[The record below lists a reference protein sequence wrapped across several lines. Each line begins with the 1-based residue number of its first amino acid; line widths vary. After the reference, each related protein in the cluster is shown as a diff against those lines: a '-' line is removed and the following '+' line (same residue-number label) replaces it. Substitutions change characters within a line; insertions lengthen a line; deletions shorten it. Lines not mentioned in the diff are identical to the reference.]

1 MKNFLKN
8 SVLGLLIWL
17 ARIRLKRLR
26 LFVVGVTGSI
36 GKTSTKD
43 AIYTVLKERYQVY
56 RSKKSYNTEFGLP
69 LAILEQDSGFSSATK
84 WFKTLAGAAWNA
96 FIGGRHM
103 QMLVLEM
110 GVDKPGDMDQLLK
123 LVHPQV
129 GVMTNIKP
137 VHLAE
142 DQFKDLD
149 DIFAEKRKLVDRLPE
164 KGIAVLNADDGH
176 IVGLKDHLQC
186 RTLWYGF
193 AEWADVRVHNV
204 EHSIEGLHFT
214 VAYKDQVVQAQVALL
229 GAFQVYVV
237 LPAIAVALTQGF
249 NLEEAVTMLKEYR
262 LPPGRMNP
270 IPGVKESLIIDSS
283 YNASPEA
290 VKQALDLLTESP
302 GRKIAVLGNMNE
314 LGDIT
319 EKKHREM
326 GQYVVGKADVL
337 VTVGDSARWIA
348 EEARKNGFAED
359 AVIHFDDALKAA
371 EFMQKIIQKHDTI
384 LVKGSQNRVRLERL
398 VKKLMQEPE
407 RADELLA
414 RQGREW
420 EMIQ

>member
-1 MKNFLKN
+1 MKNLIKN
-8 SVLGLLIWL
+8 FILGLLVWF

-56 RSKKSYNTEFGLP
+56 CSKKSYNTEFGLP
-69 LAILEQDSGFSSATK
+69 LAILEQDSGFSSPMK
-84 WFKTLAGAAWNA
+84 WMKTMFGAAWNA
-96 FIGGRHM
+96 FIGGRHI

-110 GVDKPGDMDQLLK
+110 GVDKPGDMERLLK
-123 LVHPQV
+123 LVQPQV
-129 GVMTNIKP
+129 GVITNIKP

-142 DQFKDLD
+142 GQFKDLD
-149 DIFAEKRKLVDRLPE
+149 DIFNEKKRLVEHLPE
-164 KGIAVLNADDGH
+164 KGVAVLNADDAH
-176 IVGLKDHLQC
+176 IVALKDKLSC
-186 RTLWYGF
+186 RTVWYGF
-193 AEWADVRVHNV
+193 SEWADVRVYNV
-204 EHSIEGLHFT
+204 EHSLEGLLFT
-214 VAYKDQVVQAQVALL
+214 VSYKDQVVQTQVALL

-249 NLEEAVTMLKEYR
+249 TLEEALDILKAYR

-270 IPGVKESLIIDSS
+270 IPGMKESLIIDSS

-314 LGDIT
+314 LGEMT
-319 EKKHREM
+319 EAKHREI
-326 GQYVVGKADVL
+326 GRYTVGKADLL
-337 VTVGDSARWIA
+337 VTVGDSARWIH
-348 EEARKNGFAED
+348 EEALKDGSFED
-359 AVIHFDDALKAA
+359 AAAHFDDVLKAA
-371 EFMQKIIQKHDTI
+371 EFLQKILQKHDTI

-398 VKKLMQEPE
+398 VKKLMHEPE

-414 RQGREW
+414 RQGTEW
-420 EMIQ
+420 SRIQ

>member
-1 MKNFLKN
+1 MKKTLRNF
-8 SVLGLLIWL
+8 VLGLLIAL

-43 AIYTVLKERYQVY
+43 AIFTVLKERYQVY

-84 WFKTLAGAAWNA
+84 WMRTLAGAVWNA

-110 GVDKPGDMDQLLK
+110 GVDKPGDMSQLLK
-123 LVHPQV
+123 LVRPQV

-142 DQFKDLD
+142 GQFQNLD
-149 DIFAEKRKLVDRLPE
+149 DIFHEKKKLVESLPE
-164 KGIAVLNADDGH
+164 KGVAVLNADDGH
-176 IVGLKDHLQC
+176 IVALKDQLPC

-204 EHSIEGLHFT
+204 EHSIEGLQFT
-214 VAYKDQVVQAQVALL
+214 VSYKDQVVQAQVALL

-237 LPAIAVALTQGF
+237 LPAITVALTQGF
-249 NLEEAVTMLKEYR
+249 TLEEAIDILKDYR

-270 IPGVKESLIIDSS
+270 IPGVKETLIIDSS

-290 VKQALDLLTESP
+290 VKQALDVLTEGP
-302 GRKIAVLGNMNE
+302 GRKIAVLGSMNE
-314 LGDIT
+314 LGDVT

-326 GQYVVGKADVL
+326 GQYVVGKADIL
-337 VTVGDSARWIA
+337 VTVGDYARWLH
-348 EEARKNGFAED
+348 EEARSNGFSEESS
-359 AVIHFDDALKAA
+359 VHFDDALKAA
-371 EFMQKIIQKHDTI
+371 EFMQKILQKHDTI

-398 VKKLMQEPE
+398 VKKLMREPE

-420 EMIQ
+420 DLIQ